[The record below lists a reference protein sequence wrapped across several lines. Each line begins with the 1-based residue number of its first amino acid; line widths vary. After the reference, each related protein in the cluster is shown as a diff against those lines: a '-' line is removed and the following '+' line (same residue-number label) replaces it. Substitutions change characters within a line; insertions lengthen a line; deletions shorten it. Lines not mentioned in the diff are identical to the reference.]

1 MSILRERE
9 EHPMLYGLSMIE
21 KKKKQLLGGTGKYTF
36 RFPGRTEFII
46 SLK

>member
-21 KKKKQLLGGTGKYTF
+21 KKTAFRGKGEIYLSF
-36 RFPGRTEFII
+36 SG
-46 SLK
+46 KD

>member
-21 KKKKQLLGGTGKYTF
+21 KKKQLLGGKGKYTF